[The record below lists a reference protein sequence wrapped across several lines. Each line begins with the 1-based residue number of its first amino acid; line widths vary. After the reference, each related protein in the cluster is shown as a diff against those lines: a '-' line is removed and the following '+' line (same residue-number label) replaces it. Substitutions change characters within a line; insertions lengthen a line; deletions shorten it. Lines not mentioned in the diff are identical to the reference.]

1 MPQQVPVRRVRA
13 DARDSEAR
21 ILEAASTLL
30 SADPRASL
38 EDIAEHAGLTRATVH
53 RRFASRRAL
62 TDALVD
68 ELTARYVRAFHE
80 ARVATSPPLVA
91 LHRLTERAFEL
102 KLAHP
107 FAVALT
113 PGANA
118 DGLPASHPVLRDGLE
133 MLFRRMHGAGLIAV
147 SDAAWCRRLYLALLH
162 EVHELPA
169 DAPVLTSRLRDD
181 DTGARV
187 DLLISTLI
195 PALGGEAT

>member
-1 MPQQVPVRRVRA
+1 MPQQTSTRRVRA
-13 DARDSEAR
+13 DARASEAR

-38 EDIAEHAGLTRATVH
+38 EDIAEHAGLARATVH
-53 RRFASRRAL
+53 RRFASRQAL

-68 ELTARYVRAFHE
+68 DLTARYVRAFVE
-80 ARVATSPPLVA
+80 ARVATSPPMVA
-91 LHRLTERAFEL
+91 LHRLTEGAFAL

-118 DGLPASHPVLRDGLE
+118 DGLPASHPVLREGLE
-133 MLFRRMHGAGLIAV
+133 TLFGRLRDAGVIAV
-147 SDAAWCRRLYLALLH
+147 DDPAWCRRVYLALLH

-169 DAPVLTSRLRDD
+169 DAPVLTAGAHEDD
-181 DTGARV
+181 LGARV
-187 DLLISTLI
+187 DLLISTLL
-195 PALGGEAT
+195 PALGGAPT